1 MTAELSGNN
10 IMDTL
15 ETLLQARNMN
25 ELATR
30 FQKAVSELGDF
41 YCVMG
46 TMPKY
51 RPGGLRPVLT
61 TYPRTWIRHYLG
73 NNYGRV
79 DPLLRRALRSMSGFE
94 WRSCDPISGP
104 AIALTHDIFD
114 LGLRNGFAVPIH
126 GPDASVFYAS
136 FGQKQSAPTFPLRT
150 RMALSMLVSQYYE
163 RFQQLNAAK
172 AAQAEEGTPDL
183 LTPRECECL
192 TWVAHG
198 KTSGDIGDIL
208 MLNENTV
215 NFHLKNAQRKL
226 QCPNRISTVIR
237 ALALGLISV

>member
-1 MTAELSGNN
+1 MTAEVFGDRT
-10 IMDTL
+10 MDTL
-15 ETLLQARNMN
+15 EALLRARNMDD
-25 ELATR
+25 LATQFR
-30 FQKAVSELGDF
+30 NAVNELGDF

-61 TYPRTWIRHYLG
+61 TYPRAWIRHYLG

-79 DPLLRRALRSMSGFE
+79 DPLLRRALRSMTGFE

-104 AIALTHDIFD
+104 AVALTHDIFD

-136 FGQKQSAPTFPLRT
+136 FGQRENARTMPLRT

-172 AAQAEEGTPDL
+172 GTDPTSDL

-208 MLNENTV
+208 MLTENTV